1 MKLRFQADADLNQR
15 IVAGVQRLE
24 PAIDFLTAG
33 QSALGAKAD
42 PVVLRICAEGGR
54 ILVTHDQ
61 KTIPHHFAA
70 FISERSSPG
79 VIIVPQDMPIGQA
92 VRELF
97 LAWSASEAEEWVN
110 MIRRLPL

>member
-15 IVAGVQRLE
+15 IVAGVLRLE

-33 QSALGAKAD
+33 QANLGAKTD
-42 PVVLRICAEGGR
+42 LEVLGLAAEAGR

-61 KTIPHHFAA
+61 KTIPHHFAT
-70 FISERSSPG
+70 FISQRTCPG

-97 LAWSASEAEEWVN
+97 LAWAASESEEWVN
-110 MIRRLPL
+110 TIRRLPL

>member
-24 PAIDFLTAG
+24 PAIDFRTAG
-33 QSALGAKAD
+33 QAALEAKSDAE
-42 PVVLRICAEGGR
+42 VLKLAMEAGR

-70 FISERSSPG
+70 FICERSSPG

-97 LAWSASEAEEWVN
+97 LAWAASEAEEWVN
-110 MIRRLPL
+110 TIRRLPL

>member
-24 PAIDFLTAG
+24 PAIDFRTAG
-33 QSALGAKAD
+33 QAALEAKAD
-42 PVVLRICAEGGR
+42 PEVLKLATEAGC

-97 LAWSASEAEEWVN
+97 LAWAASEAEEWVN
-110 MIRRLPL
+110 TIRRLPL